1 MTSSSSLL
9 LTPTL
14 PPSEDPQVTAMRSQF
29 EALLSGS
36 QSGDPIS
43 GELALG
49 EILAVE
55 KDGLRVDIG
64 GKSEGFCPMRETPN
78 IYSYEELQS
87 TYRVGQ
93 AIEFFVMSEQ
103 DSDDHAYYRLSVRRV
118 NAFKNWDHIIQ
129 LMTEGSIIE
138 VTVAAATKGG
148 VLVNVLDLKGFIP
161 ASQLRVAKTLP
172 ELVGDTLIAKILEVD
187 KDKNKL
193 ILSNRQ
199 AIFETQAAQ
208 RVETMTKLEAG
219 DIVEGAVVKMT
230 HFGVFIDINGI
241 DGLLPLSE
249 ISWRRVQHPSEA
261 FELGEM
267 VRVVVLNV
275 DQERQRISLSKKR
288 LEQDPWETAV
298 ETLTI
303 GDVMEAPVTKILGS
317 GVLAEIMPGVEAYCH
332 NNSRPGQPF
341 EVGESGPFRVVAI
354 HMDDRRITLK
364 WAGAEAPMA
373 DTAMVTATETPTME
387 TTTTTTE
394 ESMTTE
400 G

>member
-1 MTSSSSLL
+1 MTLSTVEVTMQNE
-9 LTPTL
+9 LTDTNPATQAL
-14 PPSEDPQVTAMRSQF
+14 RSQF
-29 EALLSGS
+29 EALLNGS
-36 QSGDPIS
+36 KTADPVS

-49 EILAVE
+49 EILSVE

-64 GKSEGFCPMRETPN
+64 GKSEGFCPVREIPG
-78 IYSYEELQS
+78 IHSFDELQQ

-93 AIEFFVMSEQ
+93 ATEFFVVSEQ
-103 DSDDHAYYRLSVRRV
+103 DSDEHPYYRLSVRRV

-129 LMTEGSIIE
+129 LMNDGSIIE

-172 ELVGDTLIAKILEVD
+172 ELVGTTLIAKILEVD

-199 AIFETQAAQ
+199 AIFETQSNQ
-208 RVETMTKLEAG
+208 RVETMNKLEVG
-219 DIVEGAVVKMT
+219 HIVEGAVVKMT
-230 HFGVFIDINGI
+230 HFGAFIDINGI

-261 FELGEM
+261 FVLGEV
-267 VRVVVLNV
+267 VRVVVLSV

-298 ETLTI
+298 ETLTV
-303 GDVMEAPVTKILGS
+303 GDVIEAPVTKLLGS

-341 EVGESGPFRVVAI
+341 EVGETTQFRVVAI
-354 HMDDRRITLK
+354 HTEDRRITLK
-364 WAGAEAPMA
+364 WASSES
-373 DTAMVTATETPTME
+373 VS
-387 TTTTTTE
+387 E
-394 ESMTTE
+394 ESTMAETNE
-400 G
+400 